1 MQRKTISLE
10 TYVTRYRHDMRLLNE
25 HPEKRDL
32 LKRRIKE
39 HEKNIIECVTS
50 DEFQEQFRRL
60 NL

>member
-25 HPEKRDL
+25 HPEKKDL